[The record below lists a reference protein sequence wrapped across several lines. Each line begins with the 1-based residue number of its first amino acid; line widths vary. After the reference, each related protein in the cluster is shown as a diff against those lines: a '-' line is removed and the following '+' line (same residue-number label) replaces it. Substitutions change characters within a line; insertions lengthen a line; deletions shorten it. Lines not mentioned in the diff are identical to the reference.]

1 MCGDSKPGRIPRCPL
16 KTKVRTCML
25 GLDAVDYNDRK
36 DHCCACIASR
46 GGFYEIDRS
55 RVTVWD
61 SLKKPPELYQNLV
74 DIMQRAWSRFLKTQ
88 LGVASTPTEL
98 EFNHNKP
105 VRISHIYFH
114 LFKQHE
120 YFITCIYVYMYIVFE
135 TEIRNQPLRILRM
148 WTHALF
154 LQRNQEGD
162 TKKLQSTYNI
172 SNNFLYLIPCRH

>member
-1 MCGDSKPGRIPRCPL
+1 MYISNISSNH
-16 KTKVRTCML
+16 V
-25 GLDAVDYNDRK
+25 
-36 DHCCACIASR
+36 CINS
-46 GGFYEIDRS
+46 FHWILLVIKIDRS

-61 SLKKPPELYQNLV
+61 SLNKPPELYQNLV
-74 DIMQRAWSRFLKTQ
+74 DIMQRALSRFLKTQ

-98 EFNHNKP
+98 QFNHNKP

-135 TEIRNQPLRILRM
+135 TATRNQPLRILRM
-148 WTHALF
+148 WAHALF

-162 TKKLQSTYNI
+162 TRKLRSTYNI
-172 SNNFLYLIPCRH
+172 SNNFLYLIPCRY